1 MGRPDEVTMLG
12 LISACANR
20 GALDPAKRVHFY
32 VKNHAR
38 ALLYKVFSVGNA
50 LIDMFAKWGSLAD
63 ACKVF
68 EEMPRKN
75 IRKWTSMIMGF
86 AMHGDG
92 KSALALFDRMKAQKG
107 IKPKQVTFVSL
118 LYACSHAGLVK

>member
-1 MGRPDEVTMLG
+1 MGRTDEVTMLG

-32 VKNHAR
+32 VKNHG
-38 ALLYKVFSVGNA
+38 LYKVFSVGNA
-50 LIDMFAKWGSLAD
+50 LIDMFAKCGGLAD

-75 IRKWTSMIMGF
+75 IQNGQ
-86 AMHGDG
+86 A
-92 KSALALFDRMKAQKG
+92 
-107 IKPKQVTFVSL
+107 
-118 LYACSHAGLVK
+118 

>member
-1 MGRPDEVTMLG
+1 MLG

-32 VKNHAR
+32 VKNHG
-38 ALLYKVFSVGNA
+38 LYKVFSVGNA
-50 LIDMFAKWGSLAD
+50 LIDMFAKCGGLAD